1 MHYRR
6 FISALTGR
14 FREGYPMKRI
24 YLDYAATTP
33 VHPEVVQAMVPYFTQ
48 YFGNPSSIHSCGQEA
63 RKGVEE
69 ARLKVADFIGARP
82 EEVVFTSGGTESD
95 NFALKGV
102 AYANETK
109 GNHIITNAAEHHA
122 VLEPCHFLEKR
133 GFKVTYLPVDQY
145 GMVDPDSVRKAIT
158 SQTILVSVMHAS
170 NEVGTVQPIAEIGQ
184 ITREAGVYLH
194 TDAVQTVGHLPINVG
209 ELQVDLLSISGHKL
223 YGPKGIGVLYIRKGT
238 KITPFLQGGGQEEGR
253 RGSTYNVPGIVGLGK
268 AIEIARLDM
277 GGEEIR
283 LSDFRDR
290 LIQGLLT
297 KIEYTRLNG
306 HPKKRLPNN
315 VNVSLAFVEGE
326 ATLLSL
332 DLEGI
337 CASTGSACTSESLE
351 ASHVLTAMKVP
362 AEEARCSL
370 RFSLGKWTTESDIE
384 KVLDILPKIIT
395 KLRSMS
401 PLYKAMAK

>member
-1 MHYRR
+1 MQ
-6 FISALTGR
+6 
-14 FREGYPMKRI
+14 RI

>member
-1 MHYRR
+1 V
-6 FISALTGR
+6 
-14 FREGYPMKRI
+14 KRI

-33 VHPEVVQAMVPYFTQ
+33 VHPEAVKAMAPYFTE

-69 ARLKVADFIGARP
+69 ARLKVADFIGARL

-102 AYANETK
+102 AYANEAK

-133 GFKVTYLPVDQY
+133 GFKVTYLPVDKY
-145 GMVDPDSVRKAIT
+145 GMLDPESVRKAIT

-170 NEVGTVQPIAEIGQ
+170 NEVGTIQPIAEIGK
-184 ITREAGVYLH
+184 ITRETGVYLH
-194 TDAVQTVGHLPINVG
+194 TDAVQTVGHLPINVN
-209 ELQVDLLSISGHKL
+209 ELNVDLLSVSGHKL
-223 YGPKGIGVLYIRKGT
+223 YGPKGIGFLYIRKGT
-238 KITPFLQGGGQEEGR
+238 KITPFMQGGGQEEGK
-253 RGSTYNVPGIVGLGK
+253 RGGTCNVPGIVGLGK
-268 AIEIARLDM
+268 AIEIAQQEMKD
-277 GGEEIR
+277 EEHK
-283 LSDFRDR
+283 LTGFRDR
-290 LIQGLLT
+290 LIDGLLDR
-297 KIEYTRLNG
+297 IEFTRLNG
-306 HPKKRLPNN
+306 HPQKRLPNN
-315 VNVSLAFVEGE
+315 INISLAFVEGE

-362 AEEARCSL
+362 PEEARCSL
-370 RFSLGKWTTESDIE
+370 RFTLGKWTMDSDIE
-384 KVLDILPKIIT
+384 RVLDVLPKIIS

-401 PLYKAMAK
+401 PLYKTLVKK